1 MAYRE
6 LALGVS
12 MKFAER
18 ERERDE
24 EIKDESGRQQK
35 GNCNCVL
42 WMKVLN

>member
-6 LALGVS
+6 VALG
-12 MKFAER
+12 MCKKFA
-18 ERERDE
+18 ERDE
-24 EIKDESGRQQK
+24 EIKDESGRRRK